1 MVALDQAA
9 HEQTVRSTVPAMAAH
24 LEGVFGRRLTAAM
37 LGIADPKAV
46 ERYAS
51 GSQKPRADVERSLRS
66 IYQITVL
73 IGQVESDQA
82 IRAWF
87 LGMNPHLD
95 DRAPASLVRA
105 EPEQVMQTA
114 RLFVASG

>member
-1 MVALDQAA
+1 MVALDQVA
-9 HEQTVRSTVPAMAAH
+9 HEQTVRSTVAGMAAH
-24 LEGVFGRRLTAAM
+24 LQAIFGRRLTAAM
-37 LGIADPKAV
+37 LGITDPKAV
-46 ERYAS
+46 GRYAT
-51 GSQKPRADVERSLRS
+51 GSQKPQADVERSLRA

-95 DRAPASLVRA
+95 DRAPARLVRS
-105 EPEQVMQTA
+105 EPEQVMQAA

>member
-1 MVALDQAA
+1 MVALDQVA
-9 HEQTVRSTVPAMAAH
+9 HEQTVRSTVPEMAAH
-24 LEGVFGRRLTAAM
+24 LEKVFGRRLTAAI

-46 ERYAS
+46 GRYAA
-51 GSQKPRADVERSLRS
+51 GSQRPQTEVERPLRAL
-66 IYQITVL
+66 YQIVVL
-73 IGQVESDQA
+73 IGQVESEQA

-95 DRAPASLVRA
+95 DQAPARLVRA
-105 EPEQVMQTA
+105 EPEQVMQAA

>member
-1 MVALDQAA
+1 MVALDQVA
-9 HEQTVRSTVPAMAAH
+9 HERTVRATLPEMAAH
-24 LEGVFGRRLTAAM
+24 VESVFGRRLTAAM

-46 ERYAS
+46 GRYAR
-51 GSQKPRADVERSLRS
+51 GSQKPQAEVERTLRA

-95 DRAPASLVRA
+95 DHAPAGLVRD
-105 EPEQVMQTA
+105 EPEQVMQAA
-114 RLFVASG
+114 RLFVANG